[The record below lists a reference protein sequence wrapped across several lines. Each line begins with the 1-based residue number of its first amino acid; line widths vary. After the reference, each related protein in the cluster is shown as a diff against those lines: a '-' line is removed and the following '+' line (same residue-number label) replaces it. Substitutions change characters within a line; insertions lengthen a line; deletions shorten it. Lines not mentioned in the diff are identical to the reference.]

1 MKTRILIAAFLAIG
15 LTSIAQQRFTTKT
28 GTLIFEASTEN
39 FEPVAAKNTSTSA
52 ILKED
57 GSIAVL
63 ALIKGF
69 RFKKELMEQHFNG
82 KFMESGTY
90 PKAKFSGKVENF
102 DSQTLSDTAQ
112 EYVVKGTLSIHGI
125 DKPVEST
132 IYLSKDASGLLK
144 LTSKFS
150 VAVADFDIA
159 VKDKIAKKI
168 AKTVNVE
175 VDLSLE

>member
-63 ALIKGF
+63 ALI
-69 RFKKELMEQHFNG
+69 
-82 KFMESGTY
+82 
-90 PKAKFSGKVENF
+90 
-102 DSQTLSDTAQ
+102 
-112 EYVVKGTLSIHGI
+112 
-125 DKPVEST
+125 
-132 IYLSKDASGLLK
+132 
-144 LTSKFS
+144 
-150 VAVADFDIA
+150 
-159 VKDKIAKKI
+159 
-168 AKTVNVE
+168 
-175 VDLSLE
+175 

>member
-1 MKTRILIAAFLAIG
+1 
-15 LTSIAQQRFTTKT
+15 
-28 GTLIFEASTEN
+28 
-39 FEPVAAKNTSTSA
+39 
-52 ILKED
+52 
-57 GSIAVL
+57 
-63 ALIKGF
+63 
-69 RFKKELMEQHFNG
+69 MEQHFNG
-82 KFMESGTY
+82 KFMESDTY